1 MSLWNTLFPSPSPST
16 IATQPREYILQP
28 ANPLWVGATILVSI
42 LLDFVLHRAAWVP
55 DFVAITLFFWTLRQP
70 NWVGML
76 IAFLCGILIDVQ
88 QGSLLGQHALAYV
101 ILSYMAVR
109 VQPARAGGPHSAS
122 LPRHAGDRLHHP
134 KHGREGLAGLE
145 LVPREPARGT
155 PLAALDMDSSDS
167 PEEIEE

>member
-55 DFVAITLFFWTLRQP
+55 DFVAVTLFFWTLRQP

-101 ILSYMAVR
+101 ILSEMAVR
-109 VQPARAGGPHSAS
+109 SR
-122 LPRHAGDRLHHP
+122 
-134 KHGREGLAGLE
+134 
-145 LVPREPARGT
+145 
-155 PLAALDMDSSDS
+155 
-167 PEEIEE
+167 

>member
-70 NWVGML
+70 NWV
-76 IAFLCGILIDVQ
+76 AC
-88 QGSLLGQHALAYV
+88 
-101 ILSYMAVR
+101 
-109 VQPARAGGPHSAS
+109 
-122 LPRHAGDRLHHP
+122 
-134 KHGREGLAGLE
+134 
-145 LVPREPARGT
+145 
-155 PLAALDMDSSDS
+155 
-167 PEEIEE
+167 